1 MTWGKSSGFCGCEHA
16 ERENNRFP
24 NLSGQRNIPVMKPT
38 AWIRLHWPL
47 LLLIV
52 VAASSVL
59 WPVTGG
65 WLSRVAVGWDVGVG
79 LYLLESVIRLGRGK
93 TTADIRARAA
103 AIDEAG
109 PAVLPLALIAALASI
124 AIVIGEAVRVAAGG
138 GSTGAAAVLALVTVA
153 LSWTFV
159 HVIFAF
165 HYAHIFYATGPKG
178 EDRGG
183 LIFPG
188 DDAEPDYWDFL
199 HFSLIIG
206 VAAQTADVQIS
217 DRGLRRTSTVHSLTA
232 FVFNTVVVALT
243 VNLAVGLLGAS

>member
-1 MTWGKSSGFCGCEHA
+1 
-16 ERENNRFP
+16 
-24 NLSGQRNIPVMKPT
+24 MKPT
-38 AWIRLHWPL
+38 AWFRLHWSL
-47 LLLIV
+47 LLLMA
-52 VAASSVL
+52 VAASSLL
-59 WPVTGG
+59 WPVSGG
-65 WLSRVAVGWDVGVG
+65 WLSRLAMGWDVGVG
-79 LYLLESVIRLGRGK
+79 LYLLESAMRLARSK
-93 TTADIRARAA
+93 TVGDIRDRAA

-109 PAVLPLALIAALASI
+109 PAVLPLALIAAMASI
-124 AIVIGEAVRVAAGG
+124 AIVISEAVRVASDG
-138 GSTGAAAVLALVTVA
+138 GSTGTAAVLALVTVV

-165 HYAHIFYATGPKG
+165 HYAHLFYAPAAKG
-178 EDRGG
+178 ADRGG

-188 DDAEPDYWDFL
+188 DDDPDYWDFL

-217 DRGLRRTSTVHSLTA
+217 DKGLRRTSTVHSVTA